1 VTPEI
6 AESLGLEK
14 SQGALVANV
23 SKDGPAEKAGVKVGD
38 VIVEF
43 DGKEVKDSGDLPIIV
58 ARTAVDKKV
67 RMKVMRDKK
76 EVSLNVAV
84 GELKDEEVV
93 ATAPEKGELGL
104 TVQRLTPQIAES
116 LGLDKTEG
124 VVVTAVEAGSA
135 ADEAG
140 IRRGD
145 VVLEVDR
152 KAIRNLDEYKK
163 AVAIARK
170 GRGVLFLVR
179 RGDSTLFLALKPQR

>member
-1 VTPEI
+1 
-6 AESLGLEK
+6 
-14 SQGALVANV
+14 
-23 SKDGPAEKAGVKVGD
+23 
-38 VIVEF
+38 
-43 DGKEVKDSGDLPIIV
+43 
-58 ARTAVDKKV
+58 
-67 RMKVMRDKK
+67 
-76 EVSLNVAV
+76 
-84 GELKDEEVV
+84 
-93 ATAPEKGELGL
+93 
-104 TVQRLTPQIAES
+104 VQRLTPQIAES

>member
-1 VTPEI
+1 
-6 AESLGLEK
+6 
-14 SQGALVANV
+14 
-23 SKDGPAEKAGVKVGD
+23 
-38 VIVEF
+38 
-43 DGKEVKDSGDLPIIV
+43 
-58 ARTAVDKKV
+58 
-67 RMKVMRDKK
+67 MKVLRDKR
-76 EVSLNVAV
+76 EVTLTVTV

-93 ATAPEKGELGL
+93 ASAPEKGELGL
-104 TVQRLTPQIAES
+104 TVQRLTPQMAES

-124 VVVTAVEAGSA
+124 VVVTAVEPGSA

-145 VVLEVDR
+145 VILEIDR

-163 AVAIARK
+163 SVSAIRK